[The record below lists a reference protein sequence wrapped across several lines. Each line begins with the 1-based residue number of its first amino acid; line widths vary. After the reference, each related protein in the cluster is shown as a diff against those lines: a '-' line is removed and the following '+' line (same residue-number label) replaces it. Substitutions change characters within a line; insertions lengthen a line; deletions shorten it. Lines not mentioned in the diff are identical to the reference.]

1 MVSRRL
7 PWMLL
12 LLSVGLVTSGV
23 GVVYSKYLSRKY
35 FVELQ
40 RLRAERDR
48 TDIRWG
54 QLQLEES
61 TLATYSRVEVDAR
74 NKLDMRVPRAGEVLV
89 LRTP

>member
-1 MVSRRL
+1 MVSRNL
-7 PWMLL
+7 LWGLL
-12 LLSVGLVTSGV
+12 LLGLALVLSGV

-40 RLRAERDR
+40 GLRAERDR

-61 TLATYSRVEVDAR
+61 TMASYSRVEVRAR
-74 NKLDMRVPRAGEVLV
+74 DELDMRVPRPDEVLV
-89 LRTP
+89 LRVP